1 MPPQNNFFKDS
12 KLSTFGTEAF
22 FIRAKNTPLTPI
34 LPSYMGIMDY
44 DKIKEQAEEEAKK
57 QAKELTKKDV
67 KVRYKIGTIYGGIES
82 TVPTRYPPHFKPQE
96 TDASSRLIDV
106 YVTFPQ

>member
-1 MPPQNNFFKDS
+1 
-12 KLSTFGTEAF
+12 
-22 FIRAKNTPLTPI
+22 
-34 LPSYMGIMDY
+34 MGIMDY

-57 QAKELTKKDV
+57 QTEEKAKKLTYEELAKKLVKEEAKKHAKEVPIMYAEEQTKKDV

-82 TVPTRYPPHFKPQE
+82 TVPTRYPPHFQSSE

-106 YVTFPQ
+106 YLTFPQKN

>member
-1 MPPQNNFFKDS
+1 
-12 KLSTFGTEAF
+12 
-22 FIRAKNTPLTPI
+22 
-34 LPSYMGIMDY
+34 MGIMDY

-57 QAKELTKKDV
+57 QTEEKAKKLVKEEAKKHAKEVPIMYAEEQTKKDV

-82 TVPTRYPPHFKPQE
+82 TAPTRCPPHFKPKE

-106 YVTFPQ
+106 YLTFPQKN

>member
-1 MPPQNNFFKDS
+1 MPPQNDFFKNS

-22 FIRAKNTPLTPI
+22 FIHAADVPLTPL

-44 DKIKEQAEEEAKK
+44 DKIKEQAQKGSDGK
-57 QAKELTKKDV
+57 L
-67 KVRYKIGTIYGGIES
+67 RFKIGTIYGGIES
-82 TVPTRYPPHFKPQE
+82 TAPTRYPPQFSPSE

-106 YVTFPQ
+106 YLTFPPT